1 MAAQQRAKKRELGGS
16 IGSFYKCGAKWGRPE
31 FLEQACDGHRLLF
44 DQLRLF
50 IGQEQNSFVSPRHVE
65 LLHEPVH
72 PAFRAGRA

>member
-16 IGSFYKCGAKWGRPE
+16 IGSFYKGGAKWGRLE
-31 FLEQACDGHRLLF
+31 FVEQTCDGHRLIF
-44 DQLRLF
+44 DQLSLF
-50 IGQEQNSFVSPRHVE
+50 VGQEEHSFVSPRHVE